1 MKNSS
6 DQKTDELFKE
16 VGEFGK
22 YQLSVFVLVGI
33 TAFIPAFVGYSYSFY
48 AAVPNH
54 RFLFN
59 DSYFGFYQFYLIF
72 VSFDSNETNTDA
84 NCHI

>member
-6 DQKTDELFKE
+6 DQKTDDLFIE

-22 YQLSVFVLVGI
+22 YQLIVFVLVGI
-33 TAFIPAFVGYSYSFY
+33 TAFIPAFVSYSYSFY

-59 DSYFGFYQFYLIF
+59 QSFFDAFLFIYFFSRLQMQIAVCSQRFL
-72 VSFDSNETNTDA
+72 
-84 NCHI
+84 

>member
-54 RFLFN
+54 RFLLN

-72 VSFDSNETNTDA
+72 VSFD
-84 NCHI
+84 

>member
-22 YQLSVFVLVGI
+22 YQLIVFVLVGI

-59 DSYFGFYQFYLIF
+59 QYFFEAFLFIYLFFTI
-72 VSFDSNETNTDA
+72 SDA
-84 NCHI
+84 NCRL